1 MSKRRADNDIKTE
14 ADSKR
19 REFEDRVTKYTCRL
33 LIPTKFG
40 GQLIG
45 KGGSIAKE
53 MRARHSVDMFIPDS
67 RGPERLVRI
76 KTDERD
82 DLANC
87 VREVGEKLQEDMNR
101 VLNLKDE
108 ETEVR
113 VLFHK
118 SLCGTIIGRG
128 GSDIK
133 NLREAT
139 KCAIRLN
146 GECCPDST
154 DRVCQIAGLP
164 DDILDAFDQIMNLLE
179 NVEIKGDDKWYNVE
193 NYDERVSRDY
203 GGFTVGQIEPGKS
216 GSTTGRGR
224 GRDGRRSNGRD
235 DRRGDRDE
243 RRGDRDDRRH
253 DDRREDRYDPNHRS
267 DRQPANY
274 YRNSDNNRDNSHQS
288 NNRNEAPV
296 WQQPPPNP
304 QYNYYQPP
312 PGTYYQPPPGAYHP
326 PPAHHSPHHAYAP
339 PPAPQYHAGHPQPG
353 AYYQAPPPPQGDYY
367 RSSPQNQG
375 RGGDDRGMKRES
387 GDYYRDGNR
396 GGDNRSRR

>member
-1 MSKRRADNDIKTE
+1 
-14 ADSKR
+14 
-19 REFEDRVTKYTCRL
+19 
-33 LIPTKFG
+33 
-40 GQLIG
+40 LIG

-76 KTDERD
+76 KTDSRD

-87 VREVGEKLQEDMNR
+87 VREVGEKLQEDMNK

-133 NLREAT
+133 NLREST
-139 KCAIRLN
+139 NCAIRLN

-154 DRVCQIAGLP
+154 DRVCQIAGQP

-179 NVEIKGDDKWYNVE
+179 NVELKGDDKWYNVE

-216 GSTTGRGR
+216 GPSTGRGR
-224 GRDGRRSNGRD
+224 GRDGGRSNGRD
-235 DRRGDRDE
+235 DRGRGDRDE
-243 RRGDRDDRRH
+243 RRGDRDERRH

-274 YRNSDNNRDNSHQS
+274 YRNSDNNRDNNNSSHQ
-288 NNRNEAPV
+288 NRNEPPT

-312 PGTYYQPPPGAYHP
+312 PGTYYQPPPGAHHP
-326 PPAHHSPHHAYAP
+326 PPPPGPPAHHSPHHAYAP
-339 PPAPQYHAGHPQPG
+339 PPAPQYHAGHPPPG

-367 RSSPQNQG
+367 RSPPQNQG

-387 GDYYRDGNR
+387 GGGDYYRGNNGNR

>member
-118 SLCGTIIGRG
+118 SL
-128 GSDIK
+128 
-133 NLREAT
+133 
-139 KCAIRLN
+139 
-146 GECCPDST
+146 
-154 DRVCQIAGLP
+154 
-164 DDILDAFDQIMNLLE
+164 
-179 NVEIKGDDKWYNVE
+179 
-193 NYDERVSRDY
+193 VSWKIVK
-203 GGFTVGQIEPGKS
+203 TV
-216 GSTTGRGR
+216 
-224 GRDGRRSNGRD
+224 
-235 DRRGDRDE
+235 
-243 RRGDRDDRRH
+243 
-253 DDRREDRYDPNHRS
+253 
-267 DRQPANY
+267 
-274 YRNSDNNRDNSHQS
+274 
-288 NNRNEAPV
+288 
-296 WQQPPPNP
+296 
-304 QYNYYQPP
+304 
-312 PGTYYQPPPGAYHP
+312 
-326 PPAHHSPHHAYAP
+326 
-339 PPAPQYHAGHPQPG
+339 
-353 AYYQAPPPPQGDYY
+353 
-367 RSSPQNQG
+367 
-375 RGGDDRGMKRES
+375 
-387 GDYYRDGNR
+387 
-396 GGDNRSRR
+396 

>member
-1 MSKRRADNDIKTE
+1 
-14 ADSKR
+14 
-19 REFEDRVTKYTCRL
+19 
-33 LIPTKFG
+33 
-40 GQLIG
+40 LIG

-76 KTDERD
+76 KTDSRD

-87 VREVGEKLQEDMNR
+87 VREVGEKLQEDMNK

-133 NLREAT
+133 NLREST
-139 KCAIRLN
+139 NCAIRLN

-154 DRVCQIAGLP
+154 DRVCQIAGQP

-179 NVEIKGDDKWYNVE
+179 NVELKGDDKWYNVE

-216 GSTTGRGR
+216 GPSTGRGR
-224 GRDGRRSNGRD
+224 GRDGGRSNGRD
-235 DRRGDRDE
+235 DRGRGDRDE
-243 RRGDRDDRRH
+243 RRGDRDERRH

-274 YRNSDNNRDNSHQS
+274 YRNSDNNRDNNNSSHQ
-288 NNRNEAPV
+288 NRNEPPT

-312 PGTYYQPPPGAYHP
+312 PGTYYQPPPGAHHP
-326 PPAHHSPHHAYAP
+326 PPPPGPPAHHSPHHAYAP
-339 PPAPQYHAGHPQPG
+339 PPAPQYHAGHPPPG

-367 RSSPQNQG
+367 RSPPQNQG

-387 GDYYRDGNR
+387 GGDYYRGNNGNR